1 MLCAAEFIYVL
12 NFLFIYCLWTD
23 FVNAIISQPCN
34 MKSGHFTGVW
44 LGSEWK
50 QRVKMGI
57 VPCNNVFMSHNM
69 NMLTDVTAGVI
80 CLQRGLQLS
89 QLLPVKFR
97 DCILHD
103 CDASR
108 WSHIGVICHYN
119 RCPGAHFAMMT
130 TRTDEVKT
138 LPADAVADVKNGRD

>member
-1 MLCAAEFIYVL
+1 
-12 NFLFIYCLWTD
+12 
-23 FVNAIISQPCN
+23 
-34 MKSGHFTGVW
+34 
-44 LGSEWK
+44 
-50 QRVKMGI
+50 MGI

-138 LPADAVADVKNGRD
+138 LPADAVADVKNGRDKKKKSISDSDSSRKLSVLDTLPCYPDSK